1 MEPTINILSE
11 IGLFVSKQYAYNR
24 VSHILVNR
32 FLEFI
37 VHCGN
42 CFFFREKRCATKVDL
57 LPWIC
62 KGLQSLAYNNGFLPF
77 EVLMDASHG
86 MLEHYKGKLAT
97 TENLN
102 RVLWS
107 QKGALHL
114 VSVRVRVSL
123 VTAT

>member
-1 MEPTINILSE
+1 MVT
-11 IGLFVSKQYAYNR
+11 V
-24 VSHILVNR
+24 
-32 FLEFI
+32 
-37 VHCGN
+37 
-42 CFFFREKRCATKVDL
+42 FFFREKRCATKVDL

-97 TENLN
+97 TENLS

-107 QKGALHL
+107 QRGTLHL

-123 VTAT
+123 VTATQEITVQV